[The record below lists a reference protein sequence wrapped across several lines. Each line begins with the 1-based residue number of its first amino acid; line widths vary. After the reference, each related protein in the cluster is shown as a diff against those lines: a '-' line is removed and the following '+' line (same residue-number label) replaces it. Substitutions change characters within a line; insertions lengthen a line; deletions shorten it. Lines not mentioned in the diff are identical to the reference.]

1 MKKAVLIVV
10 KTSLLLLIIGLFA
23 SCTEQSF
30 IDDPKVGDVYQIECL
45 NVVPDSPIA
54 YNLIKVKVISGD
66 SLQVMPNCAY
76 YHEKVYCL
84 TSLDY
89 FNSQA
94 AYYLTKEQVKKMYAD
109 GKIIEV
115 FRVYEDSCLG
125 HDK

>member
-1 MKKAVLIVV
+1 MKNAVMLVA
-10 KTSLLLLIIGLFA
+10 KTSIMLLVFGFFS
-23 SCTEQSF
+23 SCTEQSY
-30 IDDPKVGDVYQIECL
+30 IDTPEVGDVYQMECL

-54 YNLIKVKVISGD
+54 YNLIKVKEISGD
-66 SLQVMPNCAY
+66 SLLVMPNCAY

-84 TSLDY
+84 TALDY

-94 AYYLTKEQVKKMYAD
+94 AYYLTKEQVKKMYAE
-109 GKIIEV
+109 GKIVEV